1 MITILNERP
10 IFRKRARK
18 LRKRH
23 GVSVYFSKQLECLVW
38 VKTA

>member
-10 IFRKRARK
+10 ICRKRARK
-18 LRKRH
+18 LRKRQ

>member
-1 MITILNERP
+1 MINILNERP
-10 IFRKRARK
+10 VSRKRARK

-23 GVSVYFSKQLECLVW
+23 GVSVYFSNRLECLVW